1 MTIKKV
7 STETPAYM
15 ECVLKGLAETKI
27 PIVATR
33 LLLMRLLG
41 ACNKLAR
48 YALLSVGI
56 KNVSCAGLD
65 GTLDPQIGRGA
76 KSGRQSRTIL
86 YTSFQT
92 PPPCLHLI
100 WQAIL
105 LPWEEATCP
114 TSLFRKL

>member
-7 STETPAYM
+7 SIEIPVYM
-15 ECVLKGLAETKI
+15 ECALKGLAEMKI

-48 YALLSVGI
+48 CALSSVGI
-56 KNVSCAGLD
+56 KNVSCAGRV

-86 YTSFQT
+86 SASSQI

-105 LPWEEATCP
+105 LPWEEAICP